1 MEANAAVVVEPD
13 GSTREIAAAQIGA
26 GRWRAEFPVTAAG
39 SYLVSFSAGKG
50 EDGRDASVQG
60 SVSVPYPKEFRT
72 VRDNRALLE
81 QIAEKT
87 GGRVL
92 RLGNPVGVDAFLRED
107 PRRPLP
113 PGEVLVPG
121 CGRGHEAALLAELGF
136 EAIGLDLSG
145 EALQEARRLHGAD
158 RPGLRWLQASASGAV
173 FSRYHAE
180 AAIAAEHALAP
191 SFAETRWDEIA
202 GLYTL
207 LDRTAPSPLNALNRA
222 VALAEAH
229 GAQAG
234 LNSLEGVR
242 LPPGLAGYYLWDA
255 VVGDL
260 LRRAGNTAQA
270 RVCLSRA
277 LAGAPTE
284 AERALLRR
292 RLASLPDDDPPR

>member
-1 MEANAAVVVEPD
+1 VFHLQSARL
-13 GSTREIAAAQIGA
+13 STR
-26 GRWRAEFPVTAAG
+26 VDAAG
-39 SYLVSFSAGKG
+39 
-50 EDGRDASVQG
+50 E
-60 SVSVPYPKEFRT
+60 
-72 VRDNRALLE
+72 LL
-81 QIAEKT
+81 T
-87 GGRVL
+87 
-92 RLGNPVGVDAFLRED
+92 
-107 PRRPLP
+107 
-113 PGEVLVPG
+113 
-121 CGRGHEAALLAELGF
+121 LAE
-136 EAIGLDLSG
+136 
-145 EALQEARRLHGAD
+145 QD
-158 RPGLRWLQASASGAV
+158 RGGWDREEILLGLRWLQASASGAV

-260 LRRAGNTAQA
+260 LRRAGNTTQA

-292 RLASLPDDDPPR
+292 RLA